1 MYTILGA
8 NGFLGSYVINAIISN
23 TEERVFAAARNLDG
37 INAGKRVIPVKCE
50 ITNSDDI
57 DSLARLINC
66 GEPCKII
73 YLVTYNNI
81 DLVAKF
87 PKTAWDINIIA
98 LASFLNK
105 VDNISCLF
113 FSSTDCVYGEGRPDY
128 CFKETDPL
136 EPINLYGVYKIA
148 AENLITARGYNVLR
162 LPFMFGP
169 SISPQKKHFYDKIVD
184 DLAQG
189 KKIEMFYDSLR
200 SSLDYGT
207 VADLFVNLAENYTE
221 TTIPKTM
228 NLCGDDCL
236 SKYDLGLMMADKL
249 GASRELIVPVSS
261 VTDSSVFIERRA
273 FAGLMDNSLLKS
285 TLGITE
291 LKIKI

>member
-1 MYTILGA
+1 MYAVIGA
-8 NGFLGSYVINAIISN
+8 NGFLGSYVIKSIIETTN
-23 TEERVFAAARNLDG
+23 DKVIAAARNLDG
-37 INAGKRVIPVKCE
+37 MVGSERVRLVKCD
-50 ITNSDDI
+50 ITDSGDVTALTDAINS
-57 DSLARLINC
+57 
-66 GEPCKII
+66 GEACNLI

-81 DLVAKF
+81 DLVAKY
-87 PKTAWDINIIA
+87 PKTAWEINIIG

-105 VDNISCLF
+105 VDNLRCLF
-113 FSSTDCVYGEGRPDY
+113 FSSTDCVYGEGNPDS

-148 AENLITARGYNVLR
+148 AEGLINARGYSVLR

-221 TTIPKTM
+221 ISMPKTM

-236 SKYDLGLMMADKL
+236 SKYDLGLMIADKL
-249 GASRELIVPVSS
+249 GASRKLIVPVSS
-261 VTDSSVFIERRA
+261 VTDSSLFVERRA

-285 TLGITE
+285 TLGIPE